1 MFLPWYGKSVTETV
15 RGSLRAAGY
24 TLSAFGAFSFV
35 EAAVLLVATSV
46 LVLLFARGERRAFH
60 LPGGDGGVI
69 FAAGLWTGLL
79 IFYRML
85 DKPRTTGNAQLTTTI
100 GLQWGIFVAM
110 AGAVALAYAGT
121 RMRAARRPEPAPVE
135 DPTLRPPRTRPAP
148 SRRPDRP
155 PPGTP
160 RPTAAALGPVGLP
173 PPGTPRPSAAPPRPA
188 GRAEPEEDAPTEV
201 APGDSA
207 DPETEPVPPFDF
219 EAAERTRRRS
229 ARRRGPDGVPEFD
242 PFGER

>member
-1 MFLPWYGKSVTETV
+1 MFLPWYGKSVTEAI
-15 RGSLRAAGY
+15 RGSLHAAGY
-24 TLSAFGAFSFV
+24 TLSAFGSFSFV

-69 FAAGLWTGLL
+69 FAAGVWTGLL

-85 DKPRTTGNAQLTTTI
+85 DKPRTTGTAQLTTTI

-110 AGAVALAYAGT
+110 AGAIALAYAGT
-121 RMRAARRPEPAPVE
+121 RMRAARRPEPAPIE
-135 DPTLRPPRTRPAP
+135 DPTLRPPRPRRPGPAPPRTRPG
-148 SRRPDRP
+148 RP
-155 PPGTP
+155 PPDTQ
-160 RPTAAALGPVGLP
+160 RPTGASPD
-173 PPGTPRPSAAPPRPA
+173 PA
-188 GRAEPEEDAPTEV
+188 GRPEPEDDAPTEV
-201 APGDSA
+201 APGDPA
-207 DPETEPVPPFDF
+207 DPDTEPVPPFDF
-219 EAAERTRRRS
+219 EAADRARRRS